1 MSIPCEIGTEKE
13 EACAMKRMIELFEDN
28 PVIPGVISDADV
40 ELVLKNE
47 AKIVFTLYGDIADI
61 ANIIKRLKD
70 GGKTVFVN
78 IDMVDG
84 FSGRNA
90 VLKFMR
96 QNTLADGVIS
106 AKASMLRY
114 AKELGFYTVHRF
126 FILDSSAYRS
136 IGKQMEISKADFINV
151 VPGWTKVVEWTV
163 EEHKKPVIS
172 AGLVCDKKIVIDN
185 LNAGAIAI
193 CSTNHNVWEL

>member
-78 IDMVDG
+78 I
-84 FSGRNA
+84 
-90 VLKFMR
+90 
-96 QNTLADGVIS
+96 DGVIS

>member
-84 FSGRNA
+84 FSGRNS

-136 IGKQMEISKADFINV
+136 IGKQMEISKADFIKADV
-151 VPGWTKVVEWTV
+151 R
-163 EEHKKPVIS
+163 
-172 AGLVCDKKIVIDN
+172 
-185 LNAGAIAI
+185 
-193 CSTNHNVWEL
+193 